1 MVSILFTIIMHAQDH
16 NWRSLEQTTLESISG
31 HRKYRKGV
39 LKVKTSNGIFSSGVL
54 TKCGVSVKRGQS
66 IMSLPEEIGSKYYGQ
81 CLGAHFVIF

>member
-1 MVSILFTIIMHAQDH
+1 MEF
-16 NWRSLEQTTLESISG
+16 SLG
-31 HRKYRKGV
+31 M
-39 LKVKTSNGIFSSGVL
+39 L